1 MKIIK
6 IIAIYF
12 MTGSDGNPNPLEK
25 KEQDK
30 RSTAG
35 LDDDLIGTDRK

>member
-25 KEQDK
+25 TEQDK
-30 RSTAG
+30 RSSAG
-35 LDDDLIGTDRK
+35 LDDDLNGTDRK